1 VPKHTKWAI
10 LNKADPSDLTISLPG
25 LLEGGSDD
33 AFRQLVQDMLSM
45 SARLQAIRDMF
56 GSIAGITGPQYSML
70 IAIAHMQKRGIPV
83 TVGGLGEHLHVSGT
97 FITAESKKLEQAA
110 LLAKNANPADRRSI
124 VLTLTDR
131 GSALID
137 SVRAT
142 VRAGNDEIFRGV
154 SADDFRVLRRVMA
167 GLVPALDDA
176 LALTET
182 QRRKR
187 QID

>member
-1 VPKHTKWAI
+1 
-10 LNKADPSDLTISLPG
+10 LNKADITHLTISLPD

-70 IAIAHMQKRGIPV
+70 IAIAHMTKRDISV

-97 FITAESKKLEQAA
+97 FITAESKKLEQAG

-131 GSALID
+131 GNALID
-137 SVRAT
+137 SVRAI

-176 LALTET
+176 LVLTET
-182 QRRKR
+182 QRRKH
-187 QID
+187 QTG